1 MINAKAQED
10 FRTQLAVGVKRPQLA
25 RDAFTPSPPGA
36 FDALPEEL
44 SSSVTRGLDALA
56 PGTQRMVMDYL
67 RKRLSR
73 DRDVDD
79 EEETDVRGDANVGNP
94 GIGSEVLDF
103 LRDAG
108 VDPAICQRVE
118 QMLAAGNGDGTLTHG
133 SDVARRS

>member
-36 FDALPEEL
+36 FDALREEL

-73 DRDVDD
+73 DHDLDD
-79 EEETDVRGDANVGNP
+79 EEETDVRGDADP
-94 GIGSEVLDF
+94 GSGDLGSQILDF
-103 LRDAG
+103 L
-108 VDPAICQRVE
+108 
-118 QMLAAGNGDGTLTHG
+118 H
-133 SDVARRS
+133 DVSAARRSASPDNM